1 LPLVGQGCNLVFMAV
16 GSYDLILVGSGFASS
31 FFLHR
36 ALEHLG
42 KDARVL
48 VLEAGS
54 RDPFAWQISNG
65 RNSSIPYADTYIN
78 NTPRKPWVYSPG
90 FGGSSKC
97 WWACTPRMLP
107 ADFELRSRYGVG
119 LDWPITYSDLEES
132 YCDAE
137 EIMSVSGPSE
147 DTPFERSRPYPQPPH
162 NLTDPDK
169 ILKKAFPTGFY
180 VQPSARARVATK
192 QRGPCCATGTCR
204 LCPIN
209 SKFTV
214 ENELSWLYADPRVEL
229 KLNARVLEVVIEG
242 GRATGVRFNERGK
255 EQIAKSE
262 VVGLGANAIFN
273 PFLLLQSGLSH
284 EYLGKHLCE
293 QLSITVTADLD
304 GVDNFQGSTS
314 FTGHGYL
321 HYDGDHRK
329 ERAAALIE
337 TRNIPRLRHEK
348 GRWRQRLEIT
358 FSFENLL
365 DRNCVVSTK
374 PGDRTRPNI
383 NWAGD
388 SDYAIKSLK
397 MVRKLAEEFLKPLPV
412 ETMWVPG
419 VPEATVSHNM
429 CTTIMG
435 KTPSTS
441 IVDPG
446 LVHHDVRNLLVL
458 GASTF
463 PTASPANPT
472 LTLSALSLMAADKY
486 YG

>member
-1 LPLVGQGCNLVFMAV
+1 MVRQGCNLVFMAV

-31 FFLHR
+31 FFLLR

-42 KDARVL
+42 EDARVL
-48 VLEAGS
+48 VLEAGAK
-54 RDPFAWQISNG
+54 DPHSWQMANG
-65 RNSSIPYADTYIN
+65 RSSSIPYADTYVN
-78 NTPRKPWVYSPG
+78 ETSRKPWVYSPG

-97 WWACTPRMLP
+97 WWACTPRMLA
-107 ADFELRSRYGVG
+107 ADFELKKRYGVG
-119 LDWPITYSDLEES
+119 LDWPLSYSDLEEY

-137 EIMSVSGPSE
+137 EVMSVSGPSE

-162 NLTDPDK
+162 NLTDPDE

-192 QRGPCCATGTCR
+192 RRGPCCATGTCR

-209 SKFTV
+209 AKFTV
-214 ENELSWLYADPRVEL
+214 ENELGWLYEDPRVDL
-229 KLNARVLEVVIEG
+229 KLHARALEVVLEG
-242 GRATGVRFNERGK
+242 GRATGVRYSQKGK
-255 EQIAKSE
+255 EEEAKAD

-273 PFLLLQSGLSH
+273 PFLMMKSGLSH
-284 EYLGKHLCE
+284 KYLGKNLCE

-321 HYDGDHRK
+321 HYDGEFRK

-358 FSFENLL
+358 FNFENLL
-365 DRNCVVSTK
+365 DPESAVSARQ
-374 PGDRTRPNI
+374 GDRTRPII
-383 NWAGD
+383 NWKGD
-388 SDYAIKSLK
+388 SDYAQRSLK
-397 MVRKLAEEFLKPLPV
+397 MVKQLSEEFLKPLPV
-412 ETMWVPG
+412 ESLWVPR

-429 CTTIMG
+429 CTTVMG
-435 KTPSTS
+435 KDSAS
-441 IVDPG
+441 SVVDPG

-472 LTLSALSLMAADKY
+472 LTLSALSLFAADKY